1 MITSIRNIDI
11 SSAILKKELDNNT
24 GKTSNSVHISVSY
37 EGDLSKNDLR
47 KHSLRLF
54 VCSAENSMKVMD
66 YLFQR
71 HSEFLNGL
79 AGSTQELAYVN
90 YLQQALG
97 EDSGYISTSSPFS
110 PYSTNIEA
118 RNLVITDNVSI
129 YGKGNIIPE
138 DVVIYDINLDTAT
151 MIREGNKSILQMIR
165 IDLQD
170 TDGDL
175 ENLSCHCF
183 VYDNQMPEIF
193 ADDAVNNLALNT
205 GMTLV
210 SRRTFIGTQTSFL
223 NVSPQNPFVGMRE
236 AEKTTSP
243 DEDRLKTLEQDPG
256 DVVVDRYTSII
267 NKVSR
272 TFETNR
278 AEKNYEINK
287 ILNKQN
293 YFTDFWM
300 TKDNDENNRF
310 IFSFDLKTYLAE
322 NSIYP
327 FVYANDFLSNA
338 VINGG
343 TDISPDELSSVVST
357 QVFRNTIRNSGVVAV
372 NNLGTT
378 GPGATSGDFTNTETI
393 PVPEVKEVSL
403 NLPNGSGI
411 DSSSP
416 VVFYEG
422 CDKFS
427 TDLRLDEQISG
438 KYQYSV
444 KCTIRDNSPE
454 MMRKLSNLLYGLK
467 VRVSLVYDY
476 IVADSSVLFG
486 NNPAY
491 NLTTGRLNRSINSI
505 LLNLGDEQV
514 SAGSE
519 ILDVLSTYE
528 QIVNALSQD
537 NDPVNLVSFYQNRF
551 EAEEGRIDPI
561 ILKEIEM
568 VLDLGIR
575 FVQDNLAKV
584 FPSDP
589 FGRHQNANRTL
600 FAQNASRSTR
610 QNTLVAEHRFMDIFE
625 KGKSEGFG
633 VDYIFN
639 NDAADQFR
647 TINVSNF
654 TERRQEEF
662 RKYFFTTNGSAVL
675 EPEGTYEDSSFAYFT
690 PKTIKTPGRQAIDQ
704 PSFATEA
711 TSIDYDFDRYGQLYA
726 DLVSLYEMSRKTN
739 AKYATLESPVGKQSR
754 NNKNYA
760 SIKRL
765 LEQEYGVS
773 IKEDVVPQFSSPQ
786 IMRGKR
792 KHTLYNLRDR
802 ENCGPNGGL
811 MLLQSIIGGENT
823 QSSTTK
829 NYFSQSD
836 NKIKEESFDLS
847 KGSTDTN
854 AIKNDLKDRAIRLP
868 FVILGELTLNKEII
882 QQSRGI
888 KNTFNSLSEFRK
900 ILDISE
906 KNINQK
912 IDSEIFGLLP
922 NQLKNMVI
930 VTSTINDLSLGN
942 GDGSLTF
949 DARRFNLNEE
959 PVEEGA
965 DLVSFYDSDQRDS
978 GIYSLAEDP
987 MKTYA
992 RFLTFW
998 MNYRQIAVVEYL
1010 DGFASLENINENDT
1024 TRNTR
1029 YKLSNWRTLTPDLV
1043 QQIEDGGGSIL
1054 CRVRSMKAD
1063 DYLQILGNNLSAQQ
1077 KNRMINYLQE
1087 KEVLDLPTYNQ
1098 YFYISNEVEVIET
1111 DTEEEILTNVSAQQ
1125 AAQTAQDFRTGY

>member
-1 MITSIRNIDI
+1 
-11 SSAILKKELDNNT
+11 
-24 GKTSNSVHISVSY
+24 
-37 EGDLSKNDLR
+37 
-47 KHSLRLF
+47 
-54 VCSAENSMKVMD
+54 MKVMD

-71 HSEFLNGL
+71 HNEFLNGL
-79 AGSTQELAYVN
+79 AGLTQEITYAN

-97 EDSGYISTSSPFS
+97 EDSGYISTSSPYS

-223 NVSPQNPFVGMRE
+223 NVSPQNQFVGMRE

-243 DEDRLKTLEQDPG
+243 DEARLKTLEQDPG

-505 LLNLGDEQV
+505 LLNLGDQQV

-589 FGRHQNANRTL
+589 FGRHQNANRTF

-639 NDAADQFR
+639 NDAADQLR

-675 EPEGTYEDSSFAYFT
+675 TPEGTYEDSSFAYFT

-704 PSFATEA
+704 PSFVTEA

-726 DLVSLYEMSRKTN
+726 DLVSLHEMSRKTN
-739 AKYATLESPVGKQSR
+739 AKYATLEPPVGKQSR

-823 QSSTTK
+823 QSSATK

-906 KNINQK
+906 KNITQK
-912 IDSEIFGLLP
+912 VESEIFGLLP
-922 NQLKNMVI
+922 NQLKSMI
-930 VTSTINDLSLGN
+930 IFTSTIQDLPLGN
-942 GDGSLTF
+942 ADGSLAF
-949 DARRFNLNEE
+949 EARRFSLKEE

-965 DLVSFYDSDQRDS
+965 DLVSFYNSDQRAAS
-978 GIYSLAEDP
+978 IYSLAEDP

-1010 DGFASLENINENDT
+1010 DGFASLESIDENDT
-1024 TRNTR
+1024 IRSIR
-1029 YKLSNWRTLTPDLV
+1029 YKLSNWRTLTPALV
-1043 QQIEDGGGSIL
+1043 QQVEDAGGSIL

-1063 DYLQILGNNLSAQQ
+1063 DYLQILGDNLSAQQ

-1087 KEVLDLPTYNQ
+1087 KEVLEMPTYNQ
-1098 YFYISNEVEVIET
+1098 YFYIQSETAEVV
-1111 DTEEEILTNVSAQQ
+1111 TEEPQMMEEQQ
-1125 AAQTAQDFRTGY
+1125 QEQVFVVGY